1 MVPEYSVD
9 PAWSPDGESLLYS
22 GRDVGTTFQV
32 RAVRA
37 DGRPHPFKPLTLSR
51 GARRVAFLRD
61 GRALIVLRGEINH
74 KNFSLM
80 DLESGVERL
89 LTNFARDF
97 IVRDFDV
104 SPDGREIVFD
114 RVQEHSNVV

>member
-1 MVPEYSVD
+1 M
-9 PAWSPDGESLLYS
+9 
-22 GRDVGTTFQV
+22 
-32 RAVRA
+32 
-37 DGRPHPFKPLTLSR
+37 
-51 GARRVAFLRD
+51 AFLRD